1 MSIRCFVLLIVAF
14 AFTMTS
20 MVPKGFM
27 SSVDENGKI
36 AIVICSGVSQ
46 KTIYID
52 QEQAPEEGNE
62 GSADADDEQQPDSCP
77 ATIVSH
83 QQLLTPVAT
92 LFVPLSEPFEI
103 FDPSFDSVII
113 QKTTT
118 IAHSR
123 APPLF
128 A

>member
-1 MSIRCFVLLIVAF
+1 MRYFILLIAAF

-27 SSVDENGKI
+27 RAVDGQGKM
-36 AIVICSGVSQ
+36 AIVICSGAIQ

-52 QEQAPEEGNE
+52 QEQVPDEGNT
-62 GSADADDEQQPDSCP
+62 DEQQPADSCP

-92 LFVPLSEPFEI
+92 LFLPLLRSYE
-103 FDPSFDSVII
+103 SFNESLNGAVIQQAI
-113 QKTTT
+113 NIEQ
-118 IAHSR
+118 SR
-123 APPLF
+123 APPFF